1 MTVKALRFRP
11 GVNRENTR
19 YTAEV
24 VGSNNPPFQVSAGWY
39 ESDKIRFRSGTA
51 EKIGGWVPVSLSTY
65 LGVCRSLFNW
75 STLAGDPLI
84 GVGTNLKFYINQ
96 GGAFSDITP
105 IRLTSTLTNPFSAV
119 TTVPYSKT
127 ITVTAAAHGA
137 SIGDFVTFSGAT
149 GLGGNITATVL
160 NQQYQITAVTTNTF
174 TFTATATSNA
184 SDTGN
189 GGTVTAQY
197 QINVGPEIEYPLTG
211 WGAGSWG
218 SGTWGTSTPSV
229 NSIRL
234 WSQSN
239 FGQDLVFNPRG
250 GAIYYW
256 AATGGV
262 NTRAVSVSSLSG
274 ASDVP
279 ALVNFIFVSDAS
291 RFVFA
296 FGCTPLGG
304 GTQDPMLVRWSDQES
319 VTMWTP
325 AATNQAGDIR
335 LSRGSQIIGCVQN
348 RQEIIV
354 FTDTSV
360 YSFQYIGVPGVWGS
374 NIVGDNITILGQ
386 NVAILASGI
395 TYWMGVDKFYK
406 YSGTTQT
413 LRCDLREYIYSDI
426 NLGQSQQF
434 FAGTVEGFNEVW
446 WFYCSANSTTIDKY
460 VVYNYAEDLW
470 YYGTM
475 GRTAWIDATS
485 LTYPL
490 AATYNNTL
498 VYHENGLNDN
508 TNGTEYAIDAYIAS
522 SEFDVDDGNSFSFIN
537 RILPDVTFRQSTA
550 TTPTVTMTLI
560 PMQNS
565 GSGYNSPQATGGTN
579 IATINR
585 TAVAPIEQFTG
596 QVFIRLRGRQFI
608 YKIEG
613 NQLGLQWQI
622 GTPRVDM
629 RQDGKRGNT

>member
-1 MTVKALRFRP
+1 MTLKALRFRP

-39 ESDKIRFRSGTA
+39 ESEKIRFRSGTA

-65 LGVCRSLFNW
+65 LGICRSLFNW
-75 STLAGDPLI
+75 STLAGDSLI

-119 TTVPYSKT
+119 TTVPYSST
-127 ITVTAAAHGA
+127 ITVTATAHGA
-137 SIGDFVTFSGAT
+137 LVGDFVTFSGAT
-149 GLGGNITATVL
+149 GLGGNITSAVL
-160 NQQYQITAVTTNTF
+160 NQEYQITAVTTNTF

-197 QINVGPEIEYPLTG
+197 QINVGPAIEYPLTG

-218 SGTWGTSTPSV
+218 SGTWGSSTPSV
-229 NSIRL
+229 ASLRL

-239 FGQDLVFNPRG
+239 FGQDLIFNPRG
-250 GAIYYW
+250 GGIYYW
-256 AATGGV
+256 AASGGV
-262 NTRAVSVSSLSG
+262 SSRAVAVSSLSG

-279 ALVNFIFVSDAS
+279 AFANFIFVSDAS

-335 LSRGSQIIGCVQN
+335 LSRGSEIIGCVQN
-348 RQEIIV
+348 RQEVIV
-354 FTDTSV
+354 FTNTSV

-386 NVAILASGI
+386 NVAILASGV

-406 YSGTTQT
+406 YTGATQT

-426 NLGQSQQF
+426 NLSQSQQF

-460 VVYNYAEDLW
+460 VVYNYTDDLW

-475 GRTAWIDATS
+475 GRTAWIDSTA

-508 TNGTEYAIDAYIAS
+508 TNGTDYPIDAYIAS
-522 SEFDVDDGNSFSFIN
+522 SEFDVDDGDSFAFIN

-629 RQDGKRGNT
+629 RQDGRRGNT